1 MKNLQCC
8 IAMVA
13 TAATAAVLSPAAAAQ
28 QPSDTLALSLDK
40 CIEIALSDNPTIRV
54 ADMEITRTDYS
65 KKEVLGQLFPTI
77 TFGGSYSRT
86 LAKQTMYM
94 NMSGFGG
101 GSEGE
106 DGDGSGDGNPD
117 SDTPASPA
125 QRGGGGGGI
134 KVGLDN
140 SYQVGFNA
148 SMPLIAPQLWKTL
161 KLSDTQILQNIE
173 SARAS
178 RLSLVNQVKNAYY
191 ALLLAL
197 DSRDVIQES
206 YDMARFTADLYAKQ
220 FELGTATRYDVLR
233 TEVAVR
239 NVEPELSQADIAIKQ
254 ARLQLLVLMGVDA
267 MTPVMPDRRL
277 KSYESSMYAQALGL
291 SRDISGNSDLRML
304 DLQTRALKNTLDV
317 QKASWYPTLALTAS
331 YNWTSMNNGT
341 PFKNLI
347 WNPYSMVGVTLSFPL
362 FEGGQRYYKVKQA
375 QVQFNEMKYQRENLE
390 RTLRMQ
396 VDVSVD
402 NINTNVKQIESCSE
416 SVRQAETAHSIVKQS
431 FEIGAASYLELRD
444 GELAL
449 TQSRL
454 AYYQAIYNYLVA
466 NSDLEYL
473 LGSHDVSAS
482 MPAR

>member
-1 MKNLQCC
+1 MRFYDSRIVASM
-8 IAMVA
+8 IAF
-13 TAATAAVLSPAAAAQ
+13 AAMTLPTDGYAVEQ
-28 QPSDTLALSLDK
+28 SDTLVLSLDR
-40 CIEIALSDNPTIRV
+40 CIEIALSDNPTIKV

-77 TFGGSYSRT
+77 SFGGSYSRT

-94 NMSGFGG
+94 NMDGFGG
-101 GSEGE
+101 MGGGDSEGDE
-106 DGDGSGDGNPD
+106 DAPAEDSPMSRGGSGN
-117 SDTPASPA
+117 
-125 QRGGGGGGI
+125 GI

-148 SMPLIAPQLWKTL
+148 SMPLIAPQLWKSL

-191 ALLLAL
+191 TLLLAM

-206 YDMARFTADLYAKQ
+206 YGMARFTADLYARQ
-220 FELGTATRYDVLR
+220 FELGAATKYDVLR
-233 TEVAVR
+233 TEVAVK
-239 NVEPELSQADIAIKQ
+239 NIEPELSQAEISIKQ
-254 ARLQLLVLMGVDA
+254 ARLQLLVLMGMDA
-267 MTPVMPDRRL
+267 MIPVKPDVTLSR
-277 KSYESSMYAQALGL
+277 YESTMYEQALGL
-291 SRDISGNSDLRML
+291 SRDISGNTDLKML
-304 DLQTRALKNTLDV
+304 DLQTRSLNDALAV

-341 PFKNLI
+341 PFNNLR

-362 FEGGQRYYKVKQA
+362 FEGGQRYYKIKQA
-375 QVQFNEMKYQRENLE
+375 QVQVNEMAFQRENLE
-390 RTLRMQ
+390 RALRMQ
-396 VDVSVD
+396 VDVSID
-402 NINTNVKQIESCSE
+402 NINTNVKQIASCSE
-416 SVRQAETAHSIVKQS
+416 SVKQAEVAHDIVKQS
-431 FEIGAASYLELRD
+431 FEIGAATYLQLRD

-449 TQSRL
+449 TQARL

-466 NSDLEYL
+466 NSELEYL

>member
-1 MKNLQCC
+1 MRFYDSRIVASM
-8 IAMVA
+8 IAF
-13 TAATAAVLSPAAAAQ
+13 AAMTLPTDGYAVEQ
-28 QPSDTLALSLDK
+28 SDTLVLSLDR
-40 CIEIALSDNPTIRV
+40 CIEIALSDNPTIKV

-77 TFGGSYSRT
+77 SFGGSYSRT

-94 NMSGFGG
+94 NMDGFGG
-101 GSEGE
+101 MGGGDSEGDE
-106 DGDGSGDGNPD
+106 DAPAEDSPTSRGGSGN
-117 SDTPASPA
+117 
-125 QRGGGGGGI
+125 GI

-148 SMPLIAPQLWKTL
+148 SMPLIAPQLWKSL

-191 ALLLAL
+191 TLLLAM

-206 YDMARFTADLYAKQ
+206 YDMARFTADLYARQ
-220 FELGTATRYDVLR
+220 FELGAATKYDVLR
-233 TEVAVR
+233 TEVAVK
-239 NVEPELSQADIAIKQ
+239 NIEPELSQAEISIKQ
-254 ARLQLLVLMGVDA
+254 ARLQLLVLMGMDA
-267 MTPVMPDRRL
+267 MIPVKPDVTLSR
-277 KSYESSMYAQALGL
+277 YESTMYEQALGL
-291 SRDISGNSDLRML
+291 SRDISGNTDLKML
-304 DLQTRALKNTLDV
+304 DLQTRSLNDALAV

-341 PFKNLI
+341 PFNSLR

-375 QVQFNEMKYQRENLE
+375 QVQVNEMAFQRENLE
-390 RTLRMQ
+390 RALRMQ
-396 VDVSVD
+396 VDVSID
-402 NINTNVKQIESCSE
+402 NINTNVKQISSCSE
-416 SVRQAETAHSIVKQS
+416 SVKQAEVAHDIVKQS
-431 FEIGAASYLELRD
+431 FEIGAATYLQLRD

-449 TQSRL
+449 TQARL

-466 NSDLEYL
+466 NSELEYL

>member
-1 MKNLQCC
+1 
-8 IAMVA
+8 
-13 TAATAAVLSPAAAAQ
+13 
-28 QPSDTLALSLDK
+28 
-40 CIEIALSDNPTIRV
+40 
-54 ADMEITRTDYS
+54 MEITRTDYS

-77 TFGGSYSRT
+77 SFGGSYSRT

-94 NMSGFGG
+94 NMDGFGG
-101 GSEGE
+101 MGGGDSEGDE
-106 DGDGSGDGNPD
+106 DAPAEDSPTSRGGSGN
-117 SDTPASPA
+117 
-125 QRGGGGGGI
+125 GI

-148 SMPLIAPQLWKTL
+148 SMPLIAPQLWKSL

-191 ALLLAL
+191 TLLLAM

-206 YDMARFTADLYAKQ
+206 YDMARFTADLYARQ
-220 FELGTATRYDVLR
+220 FELGAATKYDVLR
-233 TEVAVR
+233 TEVAVK
-239 NVEPELSQADIAIKQ
+239 NIEPELSQAEISIKQ
-254 ARLQLLVLMGVDA
+254 ARLQLLVLMGMDA
-267 MTPVMPDRRL
+267 MIPVKPDVTLSR
-277 KSYESSMYAQALGL
+277 YESTMYEQALGL
-291 SRDISGNSDLRML
+291 SRDISGNTDLKML
-304 DLQTRALKNTLDV
+304 DLQTRSLNDALAV

-341 PFKNLI
+341 PFNNLR

-375 QVQFNEMKYQRENLE
+375 QVQVNEMAFQRENLE
-390 RTLRMQ
+390 RALRMQ
-396 VDVSVD
+396 VDVSID
-402 NINTNVKQIESCSE
+402 NINTNVKQISSCSE
-416 SVRQAETAHSIVKQS
+416 SVKQAEVAHDIVKQS
-431 FEIGAASYLELRD
+431 FEIGAATYLQLRD

-449 TQSRL
+449 TQARL

-466 NSDLEYL
+466 NSELEYL

-482 MPAR
+482 MPVR

>member
-1 MKNLQCC
+1 MKILQCG
-8 IAMVA
+8 IAA
-13 TAATAAVLSPAAAAQ
+13 AAVAAMLPLGAAAQ
-28 QPSDTLALSLDK
+28 QPADTLRLSLDK

-101 GSEGE
+101 GGDEEGGE
-106 DGDGSGDGNPD
+106 EGDGEGKPGA
-117 SDTPASPA
+117 DTPASPT

-161 KLSDTQILQNIE
+161 KLSDTQILQNVE

-206 YDMARFTADLYAKQ
+206 YDMARFTADLYTKQ

-239 NVEPELSQADIAIKQ
+239 TVEPELSQADIAIKQ

-331 YNWTSMNNGT
+331 YNWT
-341 PFKNLI
+341 
-347 WNPYSMVGVTLSFPL
+347 
-362 FEGGQRYYKVKQA
+362 
-375 QVQFNEMKYQRENLE
+375 
-390 RTLRMQ
+390 
-396 VDVSVD
+396 
-402 NINTNVKQIESCSE
+402 
-416 SVRQAETAHSIVKQS
+416 
-431 FEIGAASYLELRD
+431 
-444 GELAL
+444 
-449 TQSRL
+449 
-454 AYYQAIYNYLVA
+454 
-466 NSDLEYL
+466 
-473 LGSHDVSAS
+473 
-482 MPAR
+482 

>member
-1 MKNLQCC
+1 MRFYDSR
-8 IAMVA
+8 IAASMIA
-13 TAATAAVLSPAAAAQ
+13 FAAMTLPADGYAVEQ
-28 QPSDTLALSLDK
+28 SDTLVLSLDR
-40 CIEIALSDNPTIRV
+40 CIEIALSDNPTIKV

-77 TFGGSYSRT
+77 SFGGSYSRT

-94 NMSGFGG
+94 NMDGFGG
-101 GSEGE
+101 MGGGDSEGDE
-106 DGDGSGDGNPD
+106 DAPAEDSPMSRGGSGN
-117 SDTPASPA
+117 
-125 QRGGGGGGI
+125 GI

-148 SMPLIAPQLWKTL
+148 SMPLIAPQLWKSL

-191 ALLLAL
+191 TLLLAM

-206 YDMARFTADLYAKQ
+206 YDMARFTADLYARQ
-220 FELGTATRYDVLR
+220 FELGAATKYDVLR
-233 TEVAVR
+233 TEVAVK
-239 NVEPELSQADIAIKQ
+239 NIEPELSQAEISIKQ
-254 ARLQLLVLMGVDA
+254 ARLQLLVLMGMDA
-267 MTPVMPDRRL
+267 MIPVKPNVTLSR
-277 KSYESSMYAQALGL
+277 YESTMYEQALGL
-291 SRDISGNSDLRML
+291 SRDISGNTDLKML
-304 DLQTRALKNTLDV
+304 DLQTRSLNDALAV

-341 PFKNLI
+341 PFNSLR

-375 QVQFNEMKYQRENLE
+375 QVQVNEMAFQRENLE
-390 RTLRMQ
+390 RALRMQ
-396 VDVSVD
+396 VDVSID
-402 NINTNVKQIESCSE
+402 NINTNVKQISSCSE
-416 SVRQAETAHSIVKQS
+416 SVKQAEVAHDIVKQS
-431 FEIGAASYLELRD
+431 FEIGAATYLQLRD

-449 TQSRL
+449 TQARL

-466 NSDLEYL
+466 NSELEYL

>member
-1 MKNLQCC
+1 MRFYDSRIVASMITLA
-8 IAMVA
+8 AM
-13 TAATAAVLSPAAAAQ
+13 TLPTDGYAVEQ
-28 QPSDTLALSLDK
+28 SDTLVLSLDR
-40 CIEIALSDNPTIRV
+40 CIEIALSDNPTIKV

-77 TFGGSYSRT
+77 SFGGSYSRT

-94 NMSGFGG
+94 NMDGFGG
-101 GSEGE
+101 MGGDEPEGDEEAPAE
-106 DGDGSGDGNPD
+106 D
-117 SDTPASPA
+117 SPMS
-125 QRGGGGGGI
+125 RGGGGNGI

-148 SMPLIAPQLWKTL
+148 SMPLIAPQLWKSL

-191 ALLLAL
+191 TLLLAM

-206 YDMARFTADLYAKQ
+206 YDMARFTADLYARQ
-220 FELGTATRYDVLR
+220 FELGAATKYDVLR
-233 TEVAVR
+233 TEVAVK
-239 NVEPELSQADIAIKQ
+239 NIEPELSQAEISIKQ
-254 ARLQLLVLMGVDA
+254 ARLQLLVLMGMDA
-267 MTPVMPDRRL
+267 FIPVKPDVTLSR
-277 KSYESSMYAQALGL
+277 YESTMYEQALGL
-291 SRDISGNSDLRML
+291 TRDISGNTDLKML
-304 DLQTRALKNTLDV
+304 DLQTRSLNDALSI
-317 QKASWYPTLALTAS
+317 QKASWYPTLSLTAS

-341 PFKNLI
+341 PFSNLR

-375 QVQFNEMKYQRENLE
+375 QVQVNEMAFQRENLE
-390 RTLRMQ
+390 RALRMQ
-396 VDVSVD
+396 VDVSID
-402 NINTNVKQIESCSE
+402 NINTNVKQIASCSE
-416 SVRQAETAHSIVKQS
+416 SVKQAEVAHDIVKQS
-431 FEIGAASYLELRD
+431 FEIGAATYLQLRD

-449 TQSRL
+449 TQARL

-466 NSDLEYL
+466 NSELEYL
-473 LGSHDVSAS
+473 LGTHDVSAS

>member
-125 QRGGGGGGI
+125 QRGGGGGI

-161 KLSDTQILQNIE
+161 KLSDTQIL
-173 SARAS
+173 
-178 RLSLVNQVKNAYY
+178 
-191 ALLLAL
+191 
-197 DSRDVIQES
+197 
-206 YDMARFTADLYAKQ
+206 
-220 FELGTATRYDVLR
+220 
-233 TEVAVR
+233 
-239 NVEPELSQADIAIKQ
+239 
-254 ARLQLLVLMGVDA
+254 
-267 MTPVMPDRRL
+267 
-277 KSYESSMYAQALGL
+277 
-291 SRDISGNSDLRML
+291 
-304 DLQTRALKNTLDV
+304 
-317 QKASWYPTLALTAS
+317 
-331 YNWTSMNNGT
+331 
-341 PFKNLI
+341 
-347 WNPYSMVGVTLSFPL
+347 
-362 FEGGQRYYKVKQA
+362 
-375 QVQFNEMKYQRENLE
+375 
-390 RTLRMQ
+390 
-396 VDVSVD
+396 
-402 NINTNVKQIESCSE
+402 
-416 SVRQAETAHSIVKQS
+416 
-431 FEIGAASYLELRD
+431 
-444 GELAL
+444 
-449 TQSRL
+449 
-454 AYYQAIYNYLVA
+454 
-466 NSDLEYL
+466 
-473 LGSHDVSAS
+473 
-482 MPAR
+482 

>member
-1 MKNLQCC
+1 M
-8 IAMVA
+8 IAF
-13 TAATAAVLSPAAAAQ
+13 AAMTLPTDGYAVEQ
-28 QPSDTLALSLDK
+28 SDTLVLSLDR
-40 CIEIALSDNPTIRV
+40 CIEIALSDNPTIKV

-77 TFGGSYSRT
+77 SFGGSYSRT

-94 NMSGFGG
+94 NMDGFGG
-101 GSEGE
+101 MGGGDSEGDE
-106 DGDGSGDGNPD
+106 DAPAEDSPTSRGGSGN
-117 SDTPASPA
+117 
-125 QRGGGGGGI
+125 GI

-148 SMPLIAPQLWKTL
+148 SMPLIAPQLWKSL

-191 ALLLAL
+191 TLLLAM

-206 YDMARFTADLYAKQ
+206 YDMARFTADLYARQ
-220 FELGTATRYDVLR
+220 FELGAATKYDVLR
-233 TEVAVR
+233 TEVAVK
-239 NVEPELSQADIAIKQ
+239 NIEPELSQAEISIKQ
-254 ARLQLLVLMGVDA
+254 ARLQLLVLMGMDA
-267 MTPVMPDRRL
+267 MIPVKPDVTLSR
-277 KSYESSMYAQALGL
+277 YESTMYEQVLGL
-291 SRDISGNSDLRML
+291 SRDISGNTDLKML
-304 DLQTRALKNTLDV
+304 DLQTRSLNDALAV

-341 PFKNLI
+341 PFNSLR

-375 QVQFNEMKYQRENLE
+375 QVQVNEMAFQRENLE
-390 RTLRMQ
+390 RALRMQ
-396 VDVSVD
+396 VDVSID
-402 NINTNVKQIESCSE
+402 NINTNVKQISSCSE
-416 SVRQAETAHSIVKQS
+416 SVKQAEVAHDIVKQS
-431 FEIGAASYLELRD
+431 FEIGAATYLQLRD

-449 TQSRL
+449 TQARL

-466 NSDLEYL
+466 NSELEYL

>member
-1 MKNLQCC
+1 MRFYDSRIVASM
-8 IAMVA
+8 IAF
-13 TAATAAVLSPAAAAQ
+13 AAMTLPTDGYAVEQ
-28 QPSDTLALSLDK
+28 SDTLVLSLDR
-40 CIEIALSDNPTIRV
+40 CIEIALSDNPTIKV

-77 TFGGSYSRT
+77 SFGGSYSRT

-94 NMSGFGG
+94 NMDGFGG
-101 GSEGE
+101 MGGGDSEGDE
-106 DGDGSGDGNPD
+106 DAPAEDSPMSRGGSGN
-117 SDTPASPA
+117 
-125 QRGGGGGGI
+125 GI

-148 SMPLIAPQLWKTL
+148 SMPLIAPQLWKSL

-191 ALLLAL
+191 TLLLAM

-206 YDMARFTADLYAKQ
+206 YDMARFTADLYARQ
-220 FELGTATRYDVLR
+220 FELGAATKYDVLR
-233 TEVAVR
+233 TEVAVK
-239 NVEPELSQADIAIKQ
+239 NIEPELSQAEISIKQ
-254 ARLQLLVLMGVDA
+254 ARLQLLVLMGMDA
-267 MTPVMPDRRL
+267 MIPVKPDVTLSR
-277 KSYESSMYAQALGL
+277 YESTMYEQELGL
-291 SRDISGNSDLRML
+291 SRDISGNTDLKML
-304 DLQTRALKNTLDV
+304 DLQTRSLNDALAV

-341 PFKNLI
+341 PFNNLR

-375 QVQFNEMKYQRENLE
+375 QVQVNEMAFQRENLE
-390 RTLRMQ
+390 RALRMQ
-396 VDVSVD
+396 VDVSID
-402 NINTNVKQIESCSE
+402 NINTNVKQIASCSE
-416 SVRQAETAHSIVKQS
+416 SVKQAEVAHDIVKQS
-431 FEIGAASYLELRD
+431 FEIGAATYLQLRD

-449 TQSRL
+449 TQARL

-466 NSDLEYL
+466 NSELEYL
-473 LGSHDVSAS
+473 LGSHDVSVS

>member
-1 MKNLQCC
+1 MRFYDSR
-8 IAMVA
+8 IAASMIA
-13 TAATAAVLSPAAAAQ
+13 FAAMTLPADGYAVEQ
-28 QPSDTLALSLDK
+28 SDTLVLSLDR
-40 CIEIALSDNPTIRV
+40 CIEIALSDNPTIKV

-77 TFGGSYSRT
+77 SFGGSYSRT

-94 NMSGFGG
+94 NMDGFGG
-101 GSEGE
+101 MGGGDSEGDE
-106 DGDGSGDGNPD
+106 
-117 SDTPASPA
+117 DTPAEDSPMS
-125 QRGGGGGGI
+125 RGGSGNGI

-148 SMPLIAPQLWKTL
+148 SMPLIAPQLWKSL

-191 ALLLAL
+191 TLLLAM

-206 YDMARFTADLYAKQ
+206 YDMARFTADLYARQ
-220 FELGTATRYDVLR
+220 FELGAATKYDVLR
-233 TEVAVR
+233 TEVAVK
-239 NVEPELSQADIAIKQ
+239 NIEPELSQAEISIKQ
-254 ARLQLLVLMGVDA
+254 ARLQLLVLMGMDA
-267 MTPVMPDRRL
+267 MIPVKPDVTLSR
-277 KSYESSMYAQALGL
+277 YESTMYEQALGL
-291 SRDISGNSDLRML
+291 SRDISGNTDLKML
-304 DLQTRALKNTLDV
+304 DLQTRSLNDALAV

-341 PFKNLI
+341 PFNNLR

-375 QVQFNEMKYQRENLE
+375 QVQVNEMAFQRENLE
-390 RTLRMQ
+390 RALRMQ
-396 VDVSVD
+396 VDVSID
-402 NINTNVKQIESCSE
+402 NINTNVKQISSCSE
-416 SVRQAETAHSIVKQS
+416 SVKQAEVAHDIVKQS
-431 FEIGAASYLELRD
+431 FEIGAATYLQLRD

-449 TQSRL
+449 TQARL

-466 NSDLEYL
+466 NSELEYL

>member
-1 MKNLQCC
+1 MRFYDSRIVASM
-8 IAMVA
+8 IAF
-13 TAATAAVLSPAAAAQ
+13 AAMTLPTDGYAVEQ
-28 QPSDTLALSLDK
+28 SDTLVLSLDR
-40 CIEIALSDNPTIRV
+40 CIEIALSDNPTIKV

-77 TFGGSYSRT
+77 SFGGSYSRT

-94 NMSGFGG
+94 NMDGFGG
-101 GSEGE
+101 MGGGDSEGDE
-106 DGDGSGDGNPD
+106 DAPAEDSPMSRGGSGN
-117 SDTPASPA
+117 
-125 QRGGGGGGI
+125 GI

-148 SMPLIAPQLWKTL
+148 SMPLIAPQLWKSL

-191 ALLLAL
+191 PLLLAM

-206 YDMARFTADLYAKQ
+206 YDMARFTADLYARQ
-220 FELGTATRYDVLR
+220 FELGAATKYDVLR
-233 TEVAVR
+233 TEVAVK
-239 NVEPELSQADIAIKQ
+239 NIEPELSQAEISIKQ
-254 ARLQLLVLMGVDA
+254 ARLQLLVLMGMDA
-267 MTPVMPDRRL
+267 MIPVKPDVTLSR
-277 KSYESSMYAQALGL
+277 YESTMYEQALGL
-291 SRDISGNSDLRML
+291 SRDISGNTDLKML
-304 DLQTRALKNTLDV
+304 DLQTRSLNDALAV

-341 PFKNLI
+341 PFNNLR

-375 QVQFNEMKYQRENLE
+375 QVQVNEMAFQRENLE
-390 RTLRMQ
+390 RALRMQ
-396 VDVSVD
+396 VDVSID
-402 NINTNVKQIESCSE
+402 NINTNVKQIASCSE
-416 SVRQAETAHSIVKQS
+416 SVKQAEVAHDIVKQS
-431 FEIGAASYLELRD
+431 FEIGAATYLQLRD

-449 TQSRL
+449 TQARL

-466 NSDLEYL
+466 NSELEYL

>member
-1 MKNLQCC
+1 MRFYDSR
-8 IAMVA
+8 IAASMIA
-13 TAATAAVLSPAAAAQ
+13 FAAMTLPADGYAVEQ
-28 QPSDTLALSLDK
+28 SDTLVLSLDR
-40 CIEIALSDNPTIRV
+40 CIEIALSDNPTIKV

-77 TFGGSYSRT
+77 SFGGSYSRT

-94 NMSGFGG
+94 NMDGFGG
-101 GSEGE
+101 MGGGDSEGDE
-106 DGDGSGDGNPD
+106 
-117 SDTPASPA
+117 DTPAEDSPMS
-125 QRGGGGGGI
+125 RGGSGNGI

-148 SMPLIAPQLWKTL
+148 SMPLIAPQLWKSL

-191 ALLLAL
+191 TLLLAM

-206 YDMARFTADLYAKQ
+206 YDMARFTADLYARQ
-220 FELGTATRYDVLR
+220 FELGAATKYDVLR
-233 TEVAVR
+233 TEVAVK
-239 NVEPELSQADIAIKQ
+239 NIEPELSQAEISIKQ
-254 ARLQLLVLMGVDA
+254 ARLQLLVLMGMDA
-267 MTPVMPDRRL
+267 MIPLKPDVTLSR
-277 KSYESSMYAQALGL
+277 YESTMYEQALGL
-291 SRDISGNSDLRML
+291 SRDISGNTDLKML
-304 DLQTRALKNTLDV
+304 DLQTRSLNDALAV

-341 PFKNLI
+341 PFNNLR

-375 QVQFNEMKYQRENLE
+375 QVQVNEMAFQRENLE
-390 RTLRMQ
+390 RALRMQ
-396 VDVSVD
+396 VDVSID
-402 NINTNVKQIESCSE
+402 NINTNVKQIASCSE
-416 SVRQAETAHSIVKQS
+416 SVKQAEVAHDIVKQS
-431 FEIGAASYLELRD
+431 FEIGAATYLQLRD

-449 TQSRL
+449 TQARL

-466 NSDLEYL
+466 NSELEYL

>member
-1 MKNLQCC
+1 MRFYDSRIVASM
-8 IAMVA
+8 IAF
-13 TAATAAVLSPAAAAQ
+13 AAMTLPTDGYAVEQ
-28 QPSDTLALSLDK
+28 SDTLVLSLDR
-40 CIEIALSDNPTIRV
+40 CIEIALSDNPTIKV

-77 TFGGSYSRT
+77 SFGGSYSRT

-94 NMSGFGG
+94 NMDGFGG
-101 GSEGE
+101 MGGGDSEGDE
-106 DGDGSGDGNPD
+106 DAPAEDSPTSRGGSGN
-117 SDTPASPA
+117 
-125 QRGGGGGGI
+125 GI

-148 SMPLIAPQLWKTL
+148 SMPLIAPQLWKSL

-191 ALLLAL
+191 TLLLAM

-206 YDMARFTADLYAKQ
+206 YDMARFTADLYARQ
-220 FELGTATRYDVLR
+220 FELGAATKYDVLR
-233 TEVAVR
+233 TEVAVK
-239 NVEPELSQADIAIKQ
+239 NIEPELSQAEISIKQ
-254 ARLQLLVLMGVDA
+254 ARLQLLVLMGMDA
-267 MTPVMPDRRL
+267 MIPVKPDVTLSR
-277 KSYESSMYAQALGL
+277 YESTMYEQVLGL
-291 SRDISGNSDLRML
+291 SRDISGNTDLKML
-304 DLQTRALKNTLDV
+304 DLQTRSLNDALAV

-341 PFKNLI
+341 PFNSLR

-375 QVQFNEMKYQRENLE
+375 QVQVNEMAFQRENLE
-390 RTLRMQ
+390 RALRMQ
-396 VDVSVD
+396 VDVSID
-402 NINTNVKQIESCSE
+402 NINTNVKQISSCSE
-416 SVRQAETAHSIVKQS
+416 SVKQAEVAHDIVKQS
-431 FEIGAASYLELRD
+431 FEIGAATYLQLRD

-449 TQSRL
+449 TQARL

-466 NSDLEYL
+466 NSELEYL

>member
-1 MKNLQCC
+1 MRFYDSRIVASM
-8 IAMVA
+8 IAF
-13 TAATAAVLSPAAAAQ
+13 AAMTLPTDGYAVEQ
-28 QPSDTLALSLDK
+28 SDTLVLSLDR
-40 CIEIALSDNPTIRV
+40 CIEIALSDNPTIKV

-77 TFGGSYSRT
+77 SFGGSYSRT

-94 NMSGFGG
+94 NMDGFGG
-101 GSEGE
+101 MGGGDSEGDE
-106 DGDGSGDGNPD
+106 DAPAEDSPMSRGGSGN
-117 SDTPASPA
+117 
-125 QRGGGGGGI
+125 GI

-148 SMPLIAPQLWKTL
+148 SMPLIAPQLWKSL

-191 ALLLAL
+191 TLLLAM

-206 YDMARFTADLYAKQ
+206 YDMARFTADLYARQ
-220 FELGTATRYDVLR
+220 FELGAATKYDVLR
-233 TEVAVR
+233 TEVAVK
-239 NVEPELSQADIAIKQ
+239 NIEPELSQAEISIKQ
-254 ARLQLLVLMGVDA
+254 ARLQLLVLMGMDA
-267 MTPVMPDRRL
+267 MIPVKPDVTLSR
-277 KSYESSMYAQALGL
+277 YESTMYEQALGL
-291 SRDISGNSDLRML
+291 SRDISGNTDLKML
-304 DLQTRALKNTLDV
+304 DLQTRSLNDALAV

-341 PFKNLI
+341 PFNNLR

-375 QVQFNEMKYQRENLE
+375 QVQVNEMAFQRENLE
-390 RTLRMQ
+390 RALRMQ
-396 VDVSVD
+396 VDVSID
-402 NINTNVKQIESCSE
+402 NINTNVKQIASCSE
-416 SVRQAETAHSIVKQS
+416 SVKQAEVAHDIVKQS
-431 FEIGAASYLELRD
+431 FEIGAATYLQLRD

-449 TQSRL
+449 TQARL

-466 NSDLEYL
+466 NSELEYL

>member
-1 MKNLQCC
+1 M
-8 IAMVA
+8 IAF
-13 TAATAAVLSPAAAAQ
+13 AAMTLPTDGYAVEQ
-28 QPSDTLALSLDK
+28 SDTLVLSLDR
-40 CIEIALSDNPTIRV
+40 CIEIALSDNPTIKV

-77 TFGGSYSRT
+77 SFGGSYSRT

-94 NMSGFGG
+94 NMDGFGG
-101 GSEGE
+101 MGGGDSEGDE
-106 DGDGSGDGNPD
+106 DAPAEDSPTSRGGSGN
-117 SDTPASPA
+117 
-125 QRGGGGGGI
+125 GI

-148 SMPLIAPQLWKTL
+148 SMPLIAPQLWKSL

-191 ALLLAL
+191 TLLLAM

-206 YDMARFTADLYAKQ
+206 YDMARFTADLYARQ
-220 FELGTATRYDVLR
+220 FELGAATKYDVLR
-233 TEVAVR
+233 TEVAVK
-239 NVEPELSQADIAIKQ
+239 NIEPELSQAEISIKQ
-254 ARLQLLVLMGVDA
+254 ARLQLLVLMGMDA
-267 MTPVMPDRRL
+267 MIPVKPDVTLSR
-277 KSYESSMYAQALGL
+277 YESTMYEQALGL
-291 SRDISGNSDLRML
+291 SRDISGNTDLKML
-304 DLQTRALKNTLDV
+304 DLQTRSLNDALAV

-341 PFKNLI
+341 PFNNLR

-375 QVQFNEMKYQRENLE
+375 QVQVNEMAFQRENLE
-390 RTLRMQ
+390 RALRMQ
-396 VDVSVD
+396 VDVSID
-402 NINTNVKQIESCSE
+402 NINTNVKQISSCSE
-416 SVRQAETAHSIVKQS
+416 SVKQAEVAHDIVKQS
-431 FEIGAASYLELRD
+431 FEIGAATYLQLRD

-449 TQSRL
+449 TQARL

-466 NSDLEYL
+466 NSELEYL

-482 MPAR
+482 MPVR

>member
-1 MKNLQCC
+1 MRFYDSR
-8 IAMVA
+8 IAASMI
-13 TAATAAVLSPAAAAQ
+13 TLAAMTLPAEGFAVEQ
-28 QPSDTLALSLDK
+28 SDTLVLSLDQ
-40 CIEIALSDNPTIRV
+40 CIEIALSDNPTIKV

-77 TFGGSYSRT
+77 SFGGSYSRT

-94 NMSGFGG
+94 NMDGFGG
-101 GSEGE
+101 MGGGDSEGDE
-106 DGDGSGDGNPD
+106 DAPAED
-117 SDTPASPA
+117 SPMS
-125 QRGGGGGGI
+125 RGGGGNGI

-148 SMPLIAPQLWKTL
+148 SMPLIAPQLWKSL

-191 ALLLAL
+191 TLLLAM

-206 YDMARFTADLYAKQ
+206 YDMARFTADLYARQ
-220 FELGTATRYDVLR
+220 FELGAATKYDVLR
-233 TEVAVR
+233 TEVAVK
-239 NVEPELSQADIAIKQ
+239 NIEPELSQAEISIKQ
-254 ARLQLLVLMGVDA
+254 ARLQLLVLMGMDA
-267 MTPVMPDRRL
+267 MIPLRPDVTL
-277 KSYESSMYAQALGL
+277 SEYESTMYEQALGL
-291 SRDISGNSDLRML
+291 TRDISGNTDLKML
-304 DLQTRALKNTLDV
+304 DLQTRSLNDALSI
-317 QKASWYPTLALTAS
+317 QKASWYPTLSLTAS

-341 PFKNLI
+341 PFSNLR

-375 QVQFNEMKYQRENLE
+375 QVQVNEMAFQRENLE
-390 RTLRMQ
+390 RALRMQ
-396 VDVSVD
+396 VDVSID
-402 NINTNVKQIESCSE
+402 NINTNVKQIASCSE
-416 SVRQAETAHSIVKQS
+416 SVKQAEMAHDIVKQS
-431 FEIGAASYLELRD
+431 FEIGAATYLQLRD

-449 TQSRL
+449 TQARL

-466 NSDLEYL
+466 NSELEYL
-473 LGSHDVSAS
+473 LGTHDVSAS

>member
-1 MKNLQCC
+1 MRFYDSRIVASMITLA
-8 IAMVA
+8 AMTFPA
-13 TAATAAVLSPAAAAQ
+13 DSFAVEQ
-28 QPSDTLALSLDK
+28 SDTLVLSLDR
-40 CIEIALSDNPTIRV
+40 CIEIALSDNPTIKV

-77 TFGGSYSRT
+77 SFGGSYSRT

-94 NMSGFGG
+94 NMDGFGG
-101 GSEGE
+101 MGGGDSEGDE
-106 DGDGSGDGNPD
+106 E
-117 SDTPASPA
+117 SPA
-125 QRGGGGGGI
+125 EDSPMSRGGGGNGI

-148 SMPLIAPQLWKTL
+148 SMPLIAPQLWKSL

-191 ALLLAL
+191 TLLLAM

-206 YDMARFTADLYAKQ
+206 YDMARFTADLYARQ
-220 FELGTATRYDVLR
+220 FELGAATKYDVLR
-233 TEVAVR
+233 TEVAVK
-239 NVEPELSQADIAIKQ
+239 NIEPELSQAEISIKQ
-254 ARLQLLVLMGVDA
+254 ARLQLLVLMGMDA
-267 MTPVMPDRRL
+267 FIPVKPDVTLNR
-277 KSYESSMYAQALGL
+277 YESTMYEQALGL
-291 SRDISGNSDLRML
+291 SRDISGNTDLKML
-304 DLQTRALKNTLDV
+304 DLQTRSLNDALSI
-317 QKASWYPTLALTAS
+317 QKASWYPTLSLTAS

-341 PFKNLI
+341 PFSNLR

-375 QVQFNEMKYQRENLE
+375 QVQVNEMAFQRENLE
-390 RTLRMQ
+390 RALRMQ
-396 VDVSVD
+396 VDVSID
-402 NINTNVKQIESCSE
+402 NINTNVKQIASCSE
-416 SVRQAETAHSIVKQS
+416 SVKQAEVAHDIVKQS
-431 FEIGAASYLELRD
+431 FEIGAATYLQLRD

-449 TQSRL
+449 TQARL

-466 NSDLEYL
+466 NSELEYL
-473 LGSHDVSAS
+473 LGTHDVSAS

>member
-1 MKNLQCC
+1 MRFYDSRIVASM
-8 IAMVA
+8 IAF
-13 TAATAAVLSPAAAAQ
+13 AAMTLPTDGYAVEQ
-28 QPSDTLALSLDK
+28 SDTLVLSLDR
-40 CIEIALSDNPTIRV
+40 CIEIALSDNPTIKV

-77 TFGGSYSRT
+77 SFGGSYSRT

-94 NMSGFGG
+94 NMDGFGG
-101 GSEGE
+101 MGGGDSEGDE
-106 DGDGSGDGNPD
+106 
-117 SDTPASPA
+117 DTPAEDSPMS
-125 QRGGGGGGI
+125 RGGSGNGI

-148 SMPLIAPQLWKTL
+148 SMPLIAPQLWKSL

-191 ALLLAL
+191 TLLLAM

-206 YDMARFTADLYAKQ
+206 YDMARFTADLYARQ
-220 FELGTATRYDVLR
+220 FELGAATKYDVLR
-233 TEVAVR
+233 TEVAVK
-239 NVEPELSQADIAIKQ
+239 NIEPELSQAEISIKQ
-254 ARLQLLVLMGVDA
+254 ARLQLLVLMGMDA
-267 MTPVMPDRRL
+267 MIPVKPDVTLSR
-277 KSYESSMYAQALGL
+277 YESTMYEQALGL
-291 SRDISGNSDLRML
+291 SRDISGNTDLKML
-304 DLQTRALKNTLDV
+304 DLQTRSLNDALAV
-317 QKASWYPTLALTAS
+317 QKASLYPTLALTAS

-341 PFKNLI
+341 PFNSLR

-375 QVQFNEMKYQRENLE
+375 QVQVNEMAFQRENLE
-390 RTLRMQ
+390 RALRMQ
-396 VDVSVD
+396 VDVSID
-402 NINTNVKQIESCSE
+402 NINTNVKQISSCSE
-416 SVRQAETAHSIVKQS
+416 SVKQAEVAHDIVKQS
-431 FEIGAASYLELRD
+431 FEIGAATYLQLRD

-449 TQSRL
+449 TQARL

-466 NSDLEYL
+466 NSELEYL

>member
-1 MKNLQCC
+1 MRFYDSRIVASM
-8 IAMVA
+8 IAF
-13 TAATAAVLSPAAAAQ
+13 AAMTLPTDGYAVEQ
-28 QPSDTLALSLDK
+28 SDTLVLSLDR
-40 CIEIALSDNPTIRV
+40 CIEIALSDNPTIKV

-77 TFGGSYSRT
+77 SFGGSYSRT

-94 NMSGFGG
+94 NMDGFGG
-101 GSEGE
+101 MGGGDSEGDE
-106 DGDGSGDGNPD
+106 DAPAEDSPMSRGGSGN
-117 SDTPASPA
+117 
-125 QRGGGGGGI
+125 GI

-148 SMPLIAPQLWKTL
+148 SMPLIAPQLWKSL

-191 ALLLAL
+191 TLLLAM

-206 YDMARFTADLYAKQ
+206 YDMARFTADLYARQ
-220 FELGTATRYDVLR
+220 FELGAATKYDVLR
-233 TEVAVR
+233 TEVAVK
-239 NVEPELSQADIAIKQ
+239 NIEPELSQAEISIKQ
-254 ARLQLLVLMGVDA
+254 ARLQLLVLMGMDA
-267 MTPVMPDRRL
+267 MIPVKPDVTLSR
-277 KSYESSMYAQALGL
+277 YESTMYEQALGL
-291 SRDISGNSDLRML
+291 SRDISGNTDLKML
-304 DLQTRALKNTLDV
+304 DLQTRSLNDALAV
-317 QKASWYPTLALTAS
+317 QKASWYPTLSLTAS

-341 PFKNLI
+341 PFNNLR

-375 QVQFNEMKYQRENLE
+375 QVQVNEMAFQRENLE
-390 RTLRMQ
+390 RALRMQ
-396 VDVSVD
+396 VDVSID
-402 NINTNVKQIESCSE
+402 NINTNVKQIASCSE
-416 SVRQAETAHSIVKQS
+416 SVKQAEVAHDIVKQS
-431 FEIGAASYLELRD
+431 FEIGAATYLQLRD

-449 TQSRL
+449 TQARL

-466 NSDLEYL
+466 NSELEYL

>member
-1 MKNLQCC
+1 MRFYDSRIVASM
-8 IAMVA
+8 IAF
-13 TAATAAVLSPAAAAQ
+13 AAMTLPTDGYAVEQ
-28 QPSDTLALSLDK
+28 SDTLVLSLDR
-40 CIEIALSDNPTIRV
+40 CIEIALSDNPTIKV

-77 TFGGSYSRT
+77 SFGGSYSRT

-94 NMSGFGG
+94 NMDGFGG
-101 GSEGE
+101 MGGGDSEGDE
-106 DGDGSGDGNPD
+106 DAPAEDSPTSRGGSGN
-117 SDTPASPA
+117 
-125 QRGGGGGGI
+125 GI

-148 SMPLIAPQLWKTL
+148 SMPLIAPQLWKSL

-191 ALLLAL
+191 TLLLAM

-206 YDMARFTADLYAKQ
+206 YDMARFTADLYARQ
-220 FELGTATRYDVLR
+220 FELGAATKYDVLR
-233 TEVAVR
+233 TEVAVK
-239 NVEPELSQADIAIKQ
+239 NIEPELSQAEISIKQ
-254 ARLQLLVLMGVDA
+254 ARLQLLVLMGMDA
-267 MTPVMPDRRL
+267 MIPVKPDVTLSR
-277 KSYESSMYAQALGL
+277 YESTMYEQVLGL
-291 SRDISGNSDLRML
+291 SRDISGNTDLKML
-304 DLQTRALKNTLDV
+304 DLQTRSLNDALAV

-341 PFKNLI
+341 PFNSLR

-375 QVQFNEMKYQRENLE
+375 QVQVNEMAFQRDNLE
-390 RTLRMQ
+390 RALRMQ
-396 VDVSVD
+396 VDVSID
-402 NINTNVKQIESCSE
+402 NINTNVKQISSCSE
-416 SVRQAETAHSIVKQS
+416 SVKQAEVAHDIVKQS
-431 FEIGAASYLELRD
+431 FEIGAATYLQLRD

-449 TQSRL
+449 TQARL

-466 NSDLEYL
+466 NSELEYL

>member
-1 MKNLQCC
+1 MRFYDSR
-8 IAMVA
+8 IAASMIA
-13 TAATAAVLSPAAAAQ
+13 FAAMTLPADGYAVEQ
-28 QPSDTLALSLDK
+28 SDTLVLSLDR
-40 CIEIALSDNPTIRV
+40 CIEIALSDNPTIKV

-77 TFGGSYSRT
+77 SFGGSYSRT

-94 NMSGFGG
+94 NMDGFGG
-101 GSEGE
+101 MGGGDSEGDE
-106 DGDGSGDGNPD
+106 DIPAEDSPMSRGGSGN
-117 SDTPASPA
+117 
-125 QRGGGGGGI
+125 GI

-148 SMPLIAPQLWKTL
+148 SMPLIAPQLWKSL

-191 ALLLAL
+191 TLLLAM

-206 YDMARFTADLYAKQ
+206 YDMARFTADLYARQ
-220 FELGTATRYDVLR
+220 FELGAATKYDVLR
-233 TEVAVR
+233 TEVAVK
-239 NVEPELSQADIAIKQ
+239 NIEPELSQAEISIKQ
-254 ARLQLLVLMGVDA
+254 ARLQLLVLMGMDA
-267 MTPVMPDRRL
+267 MIPVKPDVTLSR
-277 KSYESSMYAQALGL
+277 YESTMYEQALGL
-291 SRDISGNSDLRML
+291 SRDISGNTDLKML
-304 DLQTRALKNTLDV
+304 DLQTRSLNDALAV

-341 PFKNLI
+341 PFNNLR

-362 FEGGQRYYKVKQA
+362 FEGGQRYYRVKQA
-375 QVQFNEMKYQRENLE
+375 QVQVNEMAFQRENLE
-390 RTLRMQ
+390 RALRMQ
-396 VDVSVD
+396 VDVSID
-402 NINTNVKQIESCSE
+402 NINTNVKQISSCSE
-416 SVRQAETAHSIVKQS
+416 SVKQAEVAHDIVKQS
-431 FEIGAASYLELRD
+431 FEIGAATYLQLRD

-449 TQSRL
+449 TQARL

-466 NSDLEYL
+466 NSELEYL

>member
-1 MKNLQCC
+1 MRFYDSRIVASM
-8 IAMVA
+8 IAF
-13 TAATAAVLSPAAAAQ
+13 AAMTLPTDGYAVEQ
-28 QPSDTLALSLDK
+28 SDTLVLSLDR
-40 CIEIALSDNPTIRV
+40 CIEIALSDNPTIKV

-77 TFGGSYSRT
+77 SFGGSYSRT

-94 NMSGFGG
+94 NMDGFGG
-101 GSEGE
+101 MGGGDSEGDE
-106 DGDGSGDGNPD
+106 DAPAEDSPTSRGGSGN
-117 SDTPASPA
+117 
-125 QRGGGGGGI
+125 GI

-148 SMPLIAPQLWKTL
+148 SMPLIAPQLWKSL

-191 ALLLAL
+191 TLLLAM

-206 YDMARFTADLYAKQ
+206 YDMARFTADLYARQ
-220 FELGTATRYDVLR
+220 FELGAATKYDVLR
-233 TEVAVR
+233 TEVAVK
-239 NVEPELSQADIAIKQ
+239 NIEPELSQAEISIKQ
-254 ARLQLLVLMGVDA
+254 ARLQLLVLMGMDA
-267 MTPVMPDRRL
+267 MIPVKPDVTLSR
-277 KSYESSMYAQALGL
+277 YESTMYEQVLGL
-291 SRDISGNSDLRML
+291 SRDISGNTDLKML
-304 DLQTRALKNTLDV
+304 DLQTRSLNDALAV

-341 PFKNLI
+341 PFNSLR

-375 QVQFNEMKYQRENLE
+375 QVQVNEMAFQRENLE
-390 RTLRMQ
+390 RALRMQ
-396 VDVSVD
+396 VDVSID
-402 NINTNVKQIESCSE
+402 HINTNVKQISSCSE
-416 SVRQAETAHSIVKQS
+416 SVKQAEVAHDIVKQS
-431 FEIGAASYLELRD
+431 FEIGAATYLQLRD

-449 TQSRL
+449 TQARL

-466 NSDLEYL
+466 NSELEYL

>member
-1 MKNLQCC
+1 MRFYDSRIVASM
-8 IAMVA
+8 IAF
-13 TAATAAVLSPAAAAQ
+13 AAMTLPTDGYAVEQ
-28 QPSDTLALSLDK
+28 SDTLVLSLDR
-40 CIEIALSDNPTIRV
+40 CIEIALSDNPTIKV

-77 TFGGSYSRT
+77 SFGGSYSRT

-94 NMSGFGG
+94 NMDGFGG
-101 GSEGE
+101 MGGGDSEGDE
-106 DGDGSGDGNPD
+106 DAPAEDSLMSRGGSGN
-117 SDTPASPA
+117 
-125 QRGGGGGGI
+125 GI

-148 SMPLIAPQLWKTL
+148 SMPLIAPQLWKSL

-191 ALLLAL
+191 TLLLAM

-206 YDMARFTADLYAKQ
+206 YDMARFTADLYARQ
-220 FELGTATRYDVLR
+220 FELGAATKYDVLR
-233 TEVAVR
+233 TEVAVK
-239 NVEPELSQADIAIKQ
+239 NIEPELSQAEISIKQ
-254 ARLQLLVLMGVDA
+254 ARLQLLVLMGMDA
-267 MTPVMPDRRL
+267 MIPVKPDVTLSR
-277 KSYESSMYAQALGL
+277 YESTMYEQALGL
-291 SRDISGNSDLRML
+291 SRDISGNTDLKML
-304 DLQTRALKNTLDV
+304 DLQTRSLNDALAV

-341 PFKNLI
+341 PFNNLR

-375 QVQFNEMKYQRENLE
+375 QVQVNEMAFQRENLE
-390 RTLRMQ
+390 RALRMQ
-396 VDVSVD
+396 VDVSID
-402 NINTNVKQIESCSE
+402 NINTNVKQIASCSE
-416 SVRQAETAHSIVKQS
+416 SVKQAEVAHDIVKQS
-431 FEIGAASYLELRD
+431 FEIGAATYLQLRD

-449 TQSRL
+449 TQARL

-466 NSDLEYL
+466 NSELEYL